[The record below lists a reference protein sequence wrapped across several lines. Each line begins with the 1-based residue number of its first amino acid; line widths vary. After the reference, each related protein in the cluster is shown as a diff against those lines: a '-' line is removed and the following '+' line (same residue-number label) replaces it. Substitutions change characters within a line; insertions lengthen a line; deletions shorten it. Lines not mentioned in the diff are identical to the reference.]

1 MEQASHYQFY
11 FEWELYIPL
20 IPEFVII
27 YNSIYLT
34 FFLIFYF
41 FSAVEIATLALKIF
55 ISMLLGNLVHFL
67 LPAPLGYVRE
77 TVTGPYAPAFEILYA
92 FDLPANTLPS
102 LHITIGYILFIS
114 LYNRVR
120 SIYYN
125 GVLLSWFALVCLS
138 VLFTHQ
144 HHLMDIVAG
153 LILGYFVNTLPIQSR
168 IERYL

>member
-1 MEQASHYQFY
+1 MEQASPYKFY
-11 FEWELYIPL
+11 FNWELQIPL

-27 YNSIYLT
+27 YNSIYFT

-41 FSAVEIATLALKIF
+41 FSAVEIAALALKIF
-55 ISMLLGNLVHFL
+55 ISILIGNLIHFL

-77 TVTGPYAPAFEILYA
+77 NVSGPFASAFEILYA

-114 LYNRVR
+114 LFNRVR
-120 SIYYN
+120 SNLYN
-125 GVLLSWFALVCLS
+125 GVLATWFFLVCLS

-144 HHLMDIVAG
+144 HHVMDIVTG
-153 LILGYFVNTLPIQSR
+153 FTLGYFVNKLPVENR
-168 IERYL
+168 IDRYL